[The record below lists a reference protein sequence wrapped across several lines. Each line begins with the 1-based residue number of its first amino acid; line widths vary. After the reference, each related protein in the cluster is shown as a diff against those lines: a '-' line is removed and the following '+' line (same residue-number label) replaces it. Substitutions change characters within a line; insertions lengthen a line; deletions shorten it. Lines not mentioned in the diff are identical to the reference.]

1 MATDVSSL
9 ITSAQNTA
17 KELATE
23 SATMVDRALSAFDV
37 CQLSQPHQPNAP
49 IRATTSTTPKTGS
62 QVLARRFNLSERS
75 SSSTCSKTSTTETSP
90 QNREMQTGAD
100 PSASPSPPQRGA

>member
-23 SATMVDRALSAFDV
+23 SATMVDRALAAFDV
-37 CQLSQPHQPNAP
+37 RYELIPGDLQLNFTDVNLDVGTVPQYQGNHFVAPQPDA
-49 IRATTSTTPKTGS
+49 
-62 QVLARRFNLSERS
+62 
-75 SSSTCSKTSTTETSP
+75 
-90 QNREMQTGAD
+90 
-100 PSASPSPPQRGA
+100 